1 MKNVNQINAEYFFKE
16 LENFYLLDQFLDCF
30 SDIDDGF
37 NKAKNEN
44 SSEIK
49 FVTGVEQPTSE
60 KLLKYLEKYIGT
72 NIPISAKE
80 FSAALKRIKALR
92 RDMAATSAR
101 LDRWA
106 IDTHYVWEDVCSKIE
121 FGPVEEWAE
130 RTAKQVQLSRQEA
143 A

>member
-1 MKNVNQINAEYFFKE
+1 MKNVNQVNAEYFFKE
-16 LENFYLLDQFLDCF
+16 LENFYLLDRFLDYF

-37 NKAKNEN
+37 RREKNQN

-49 FVTGVEQPTSE
+49 FTTDFEQPASE

-72 NIPISAKE
+72 NIPVSEKE

-92 RDMAATSAR
+92 RDMAATNAR

-121 FGPVEEWAE
+121 FDPVEEWVE
-130 RTAKQVQLSRQEA
+130 RTAKQVQLSRQEVA
-143 A
+143 